1 MDWIVGF
8 SPAKVSDVN
17 VWMDGWNLHIS
28 VNIIHNY
35 NINYNYIKLLLLLS
49 FRRNLARLIKV
60 LAHKI
65 LIMRL

>member
-28 VNIIHNY
+28 VNIKHNY
-35 NINYNYIKLLLLLS
+35 INYNYIKLLLLLS
-49 FRRNLARLIKV
+49 FRRNLAKLIKV